1 MILLIALDL
10 LTKSQARQALAG
22 GPVELIPGVFELRYL
37 ENHGAAFGIMQNKR
51 IFFILI
57 TLVFLA
63 LAVFYF
69 LKLPTD
75 RRYRPMRIITTF
87 VVAGAIASYLGL
99 TGILWWC
106 SAIVIFLLINGLIS
120 ALSK

>member
-1 MILLIALDL
+1 MLSQLLSLKKEIRQNSKENDNMFDLEAYGVVGFILLII
-10 LTKSQARQALAG
+10 SIIVIR
-22 GPVELIPGVFELRYL
+22 IGVV
-37 ENHGAAFGIMQNKR
+37 I
-51 IFFILI
+51 
-57 TLVFLA
+57 
-63 LAVFYF
+63 
-69 LKLPTD
+69 
-75 RRYRPMRIITTF
+75 

>member
-1 MILLIALDL
+1 MPSQLLSLKKKIRQDSKENDNMFDLEAYGVVGFILLII
-10 LTKSQARQALAG
+10 SIIVIR
-22 GPVELIPGVFELRYL
+22 IGVV
-37 ENHGAAFGIMQNKR
+37 I
-51 IFFILI
+51 
-57 TLVFLA
+57 
-63 LAVFYF
+63 
-69 LKLPTD
+69 
-75 RRYRPMRIITTF
+75 

>member
-1 MILLIALDL
+1 MLDL
-10 LTKSQARQALAG
+10 EAY
-22 GPVELIPGVFELRYL
+22 GVIGYILFII
-37 ENHGAAFGIMQNKR
+37 AIIVVR
-51 IFFILI
+51 IGVVI
-57 TLVFLA
+57 
-63 LAVFYF
+63 
-69 LKLPTD
+69 
-75 RRYRPMRIITTF
+75 

>member
-1 MILLIALDL
+1 MMDLEAYGVIGYILFIIAIIVV
-10 LTKSQARQALAG
+10 R
-22 GPVELIPGVFELRYL
+22 IGVV
-37 ENHGAAFGIMQNKR
+37 I
-51 IFFILI
+51 
-57 TLVFLA
+57 
-63 LAVFYF
+63 
-69 LKLPTD
+69 
-75 RRYRPMRIITTF
+75 

>member
-1 MILLIALDL
+1 MTTMLSQLLSLKKKIRQDSKENDNMFDLEAYGVVGFILLII
-10 LTKSQARQALAG
+10 SIIVIR
-22 GPVELIPGVFELRYL
+22 IGVV
-37 ENHGAAFGIMQNKR
+37 I
-51 IFFILI
+51 
-57 TLVFLA
+57 
-63 LAVFYF
+63 
-69 LKLPTD
+69 
-75 RRYRPMRIITTF
+75 

>member
-1 MILLIALDL
+1 MLSQLLSLKKKIRQDSKENDNMFDLEAYGVVGFILLII
-10 LTKSQARQALAG
+10 SIIVIR
-22 GPVELIPGVFELRYL
+22 IGVV
-37 ENHGAAFGIMQNKR
+37 I
-51 IFFILI
+51 
-57 TLVFLA
+57 
-63 LAVFYF
+63 
-69 LKLPTD
+69 
-75 RRYRPMRIITTF
+75 